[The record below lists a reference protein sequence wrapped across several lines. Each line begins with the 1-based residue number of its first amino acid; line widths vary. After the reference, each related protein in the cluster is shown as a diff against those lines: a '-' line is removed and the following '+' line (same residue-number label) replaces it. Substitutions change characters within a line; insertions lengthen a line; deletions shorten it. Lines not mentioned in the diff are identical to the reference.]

1 MNEQRIA
8 QLRQEQQRLSVDY
21 RTAEAT
27 LHTIDTR
34 LIQIEDE
41 IRAAASADTA
51 AFVVASVEDRRRQAH
66 AEQERERAERAAAN
80 AEWLQ
85 LQQQGEPTRPGLN
98 VNGSNRTGSS
108 KSASAK
114 SAKSATGRT
123 ALLSC
128 AHAASNKLDNCQVL
142 SANRIAELRARGVT
156 VYQ

>member
-80 AEWLQ
+80 AAWQQ
-85 LQQQGEPTRPGLN
+85 LQANGETDAARAERERFQQ
-98 VNGSNRTGSS
+98 NRIEQERQREEREERNRR
-108 KSASAK
+108 A
-114 SAKSATGRT
+114 
-123 ALLSC
+123 
-128 AHAASNKLDNCQVL
+128 KLD
-142 SANRIAELRARGVT
+142 ELRARGVT